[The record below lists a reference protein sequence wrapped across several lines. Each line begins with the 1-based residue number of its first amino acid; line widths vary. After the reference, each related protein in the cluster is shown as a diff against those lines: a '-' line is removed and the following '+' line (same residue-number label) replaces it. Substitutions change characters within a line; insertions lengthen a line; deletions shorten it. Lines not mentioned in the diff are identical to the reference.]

1 MSSST
6 QLDFPSS
13 PQSLVSLCLQKTL
26 LENLPVDDL
35 PVPLQK
41 DLLLFGGGQFVKK
54 EQQITIEGQPSN
66 VFGIENDS
74 RLDVKKYEDG
84 YQLFDN
90 RGVNDLTFGDFVK
103 NDQFGKFRKMGWFEA
118 RGVYRFVRHWQFED
132 GDGFYQVKGGWRIVF
147 SERGMSLTREGEVL
161 MNNRRMSFRKIEAEF
176 EKRV

>member
-35 PVPLQK
+35 PLTLQQ
-41 DLLLFGGGQFVKK
+41 DLGLFGGGQFVKK
-54 EQQITIEGQPSN
+54 EQQITIEGQPST

-74 RLDVKKYEDG
+74 QLDVKKSGDG
-84 YQLFDN
+84 YQLFGN
-90 RGVNDLTFGDFVK
+90 RGVNDLTVGDFVK
-103 NDQFGKFRKMGWFEA
+103 NDQFGKFRKKDWLEVEA
-118 RGVYRFVRHWQFED
+118 RSVYKYVWQFED
-132 GDGFYQVKGGWRIVF
+132 GDGLHREKGGWRIVF

-161 MNNRRMSFRKIEAEF
+161 MNNRRISFRKVEAEF